1 MVVDFNPVVR
11 EALQQRGVPCVYA
24 DISHPDTLVHAG
36 ISHAKIVICSIENV
50 FLKGT
55 TNLKLIEVIHAV
67 CPDAKII
74 VTGDNS
80 SQSLELYQA
89 GADIVLQ
96 PSALTADFLASSINK
111 IKNNDLDEIQQKAL
125 LDLENHN
132 EFLR

>member
-11 EALQQRGVPCVYA
+11 EALQKRGIPCVYA

-36 ISHAKIVICSIENV
+36 ISHAKVVICSIENV

-55 TNLKLIEVIHAV
+55 TNLKLIEVIHSV

-74 VTGDNS
+74 VTGDNA
-80 SQSLELYQA
+80 SQSLELYRA

-96 PSALTADFLASSINK
+96 PSALTAEFLVSSIENV
-111 IKNNDLDEIQQKAL
+111 IKDEFVELQQNALKAL
-125 LDLENHN
+125 EDTN
-132 EFLR
+132 EFLK